1 MGGCEAVSHVITYK
15 RADTKV
21 AWNEPRDLWWHDVIQ
36 GQSTD
41 CPPVA
46 LDAEHPLFILYTSG
60 STGKPKGVQH
70 AAAGFLL
77 WSLMSMKWT
86 FDGKPE
92 AVFRSGERRVGK
104 ECVRTCRS
112 RWSPVHLK
120 KKKK

>member
-60 STGKPKGVQH
+60 STGKPKGVKH

-77 WSLMSMKWT
+77 
-86 FDGKPE
+86 
-92 AVFRSGERRVGK
+92 RSEERRVGK
-104 ECVRTCRS
+104 ECVRTCRF
-112 RWSPVHLK
+112 RWSPDH
-120 KKKK
+120 